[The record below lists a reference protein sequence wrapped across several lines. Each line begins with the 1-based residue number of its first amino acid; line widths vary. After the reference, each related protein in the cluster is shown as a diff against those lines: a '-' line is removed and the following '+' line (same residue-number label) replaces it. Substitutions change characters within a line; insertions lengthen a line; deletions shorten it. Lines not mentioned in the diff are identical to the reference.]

1 MRGRA
6 ALIAILFAGCF
17 HPAPHSRL
25 DAPALRTQADASA
38 PQPKDWDLDVDEA
51 VAYARD
57 HAPAFADRR
66 DQETIADAQISA
78 AKQLTN
84 PQIRIGQTTEE
95 DVLIGPQ
102 TDLVVALRVFPDM
115 PWALDAKVAG
125 ARANLDAER
134 AMTLTAMRGTIAK
147 VRQLYAQ
154 LAFGDLTAQLLRA
167 QRDVLT
173 ERRRVLDEQVAHN
186 RATNLEVLLA
196 QQEAADVESTLS
208 SIDMTSAQKRAEIAS
223 LIGIPAGQVWKPVV
237 DLDKERVITTDLDTR
252 SLEQRALGRP
262 ELAEL
267 AARADAADAN
277 AYRERTKRIP
287 WLDSVQVERRIGDQ
301 AQWAVSA
308 SVSVPIFSFNSGA
321 IAAADAQRGA
331 FTRERERL
339 ATETLRE
346 LDSAVEIAIVTGKR
360 AQTLTEQLGPMTAAI
375 DEILAAEKTAAV
387 TDPVKLLLLQ
397 ERYVRSQR
405 AALEAAFDHR
415 MAIIALDALVG
426 DP

>member
-1 MRGRA
+1 MRGSA
-6 ALIAILFAGCF
+6 ALLILAGCF

-25 DAPALRTQADASA
+25 DAPALRTASTSA

-51 VAYARD
+51 VAYARE
-57 HAPAFADRR
+57 HSPAFADRR
-66 DQETIADAQISA
+66 DQETIADAQIGA

-84 PQIRIGQTTEE
+84 PQFRIGQTTEE
-95 DVLIGPQ
+95 DVLVGPQ
-102 TDLVVALRVFPDM
+102 TDLVLALRVFPDM

-125 ARANLDAER
+125 ARANLDAQR
-134 AMTLTAMRGTIAK
+134 AVTVSTIRATIAK

-154 LAFGDLTAQLLRA
+154 IAFGDLTEALLRA

-196 QQEAADVESTLS
+196 QQEAAEIDSTLS
-208 SIDMTSAQKRAEIAS
+208 SIVLSSTQKRAEIAS
-223 LIGIPAGQVWKPVV
+223 LIGIPAGQAWKPVV
-237 DLDKERVITTDLDTR
+237 DVDKERAITTELDTK
-252 SLEQRALGRP
+252 SLEQRALTRP

-267 AARADAADAN
+267 AARADAADAT

-287 WLDSVQVERRIGDQ
+287 WLDSVQVERRIGDT
-301 AQWAVSA
+301 AEWAVSA
-308 SVSVPIFSFNSGA
+308 SVTVPIFSLNSGA

-339 ATETLRE
+339 AADTLRQ
-346 LDSAVEIAIVTGKR
+346 LDSAVELVVETGKR
-360 AQTLTEQLGPMTAAI
+360 AQTLSTQLGPMTSAI
-375 DEILAAEKTAAV
+375 DELLAAEKTAAI

-397 ERYVRSQR
+397 ERYVHSQR
-405 AALEAAFDHR
+405 AALEAAYDHR
-415 MAIIALDALVG
+415 MAVIALDALVG